1 LALSNGL
8 YEIRPYIAQGMCV
21 DVSYASDTPGAN
33 VLLYGSNGANNQ
45 KFYLTQEET
54 GKWSIR
60 CLLSGQYLDVYGGTA
75 AAGTNVVQWPD
86 LDTANQRWKLTVVG
100 TAEIDGRTCD
110 VVTIGTWADGVG
122 TAFNMD
128 VDHALTSAMTNI
140 LIWTAGS
147 VDNQKFVLVPTT
159 ATDPRMPIP
168 SDLKFSNELYGDS
181 IADVVPAI
189 GERIYRS
196 FLCTQ
201 SWLADSDNGFESWIR
216 TREVNNDGTFAPW
229 SESGAGLFSPMNVV
243 AGEGLR
249 YWDADGYVNWF
260 VSDPTTKETVKAFDY
275 EIHVRSAS
283 AYRYGLANVHGQ
295 EANAILR
302 FCAVPELT
310 VSAAQFAPDGLHL
323 IVSSDYRGQ
332 TTNMHVTDL
341 AAGSRHYLTELLT
354 YEGIGTD
361 TDVLIPMDVI
371 GDWIVSGTPLTI
383 SYRVGTEL
391 LYDMEGEY
399 TASVTSTYAPDGGMD
414 VTTPIIAMS
423 AGRLLKVDTT
433 EPLDAVWVV
442 TGGKAYKAHRDGAS
456 AYVPYPFGEDFEL
469 FVCVAENGEW
479 GFVRYTAQQTA
490 PMVADGKQP
499 CHAWSWDGGH
509 FLLEHQSKNTI
520 ATSRTIDAQS
530 DTYSLDTREW
540 QTLSFSP
547 TNKGSFKAQGVLVP
561 DVSEG
566 TVDEL
571 VALEMAHHVTYR
583 APSGEIAVVGVTQVT
598 YDTTSTYS
606 KVSVTMTQETL

>member
-1 LALSNGL
+1 MALSNGL
-8 YEIRPYIAQGMCV
+8 YEIRPYIAQKMCV

-33 VLLYGSNGANNQ
+33 VLLYGANGANNQ

-54 GKWSIR
+54 DKWSIR

-86 LDTANQRWKLTVVG
+86 LDTANQRWKLTTTG

-140 LIWTAGS
+140 LIWTAGT
-147 VDNQKFVLVPTT
+147 VDNQKFVLVPTS

-181 IADVVPAI
+181 IADVVPAVAQD
-189 GERIYRS
+189 IYTS
-196 FLCTQ
+196 FLCVQ
-201 SWLADSDNGFESWIR
+201 SWLADSDNGFEWWYR
-216 TREVNNDGTFAPW
+216 LRPVLNDGTLGAW
-229 SESGAGLFSPMNVV
+229 QSGPDGYFVPMYAA

-249 YWDADGYVNWF
+249 FWDSAGFTNWF
-260 VSDPTTKETVKAFDY
+260 IDNPQTKETVKAFDY

-283 AYRYGLANVHGQ
+283 AYRYGFANVHGQ

-332 TTNMHVTDL
+332 TTNMHITDL

-354 YEGIGTD
+354 YEGIDTN

-414 VTTPIIAMS
+414 VTTPTIAMS

-433 EPLDAVWVV
+433 EPLDTVWVV
-442 TGGKAYKAHRDGAS
+442 TGGKAYKAHRNGES
-456 AYVPYPFGEDFEL
+456 AYVPYPFGEPFEL

-509 FLLEHQSKNTI
+509 FLLEHQAKNTI
-520 ATSRTIDAQS
+520 ATSRTVDAQS

-547 TNKGSFKAQGVLVP
+547 TSKGGFKAQGVLVP
-561 DVSEG
+561 NVSEG

-571 VALEMAHHVTYR
+571 LALEMAHHVTYR

-606 KVSVTMTQETL
+606 KVTVTMTQETL

>member
-1 LALSNGL
+1 MALSNGL

-54 GKWSIR
+54 DKWSIR

-147 VDNQKFVLVPTT
+147 VDNQKFVLMPTT

-216 TREVNNDGTFAPW
+216 TRGVNNDGTFAPW

-260 VSDPTTKETVKAFDY
+260 VSDPTTKETTKAFDY

-283 AYRYGLANVHGQ
+283 AYRYGFANVHGQ
-295 EANAILR
+295 EYNAILR
-302 FCAVPELT
+302 FCVVPELT
-310 VSAAQFAPDGLHL
+310 ISEAAVAPDGLHL
-323 IVSSDYRGQ
+323 TVSSDYRGQ
-332 TTNMHVTDL
+332 TTNMHITDL

-361 TDVLIPMDVI
+361 TDVLIPMSLI
-371 GDWIVSGTPLTI
+371 GEWITSGTSLTI

-391 LYDMEGEY
+391 LYDMEGES
-399 TASVTSTYAPDGGMD
+399 TATIQSTYAEGGTLT
-414 VTTPIIAMS
+414 VTPTITMS
-423 AGRLLKVDTT
+423 DGRLLKIETE
-433 EPLDAVWVV
+433 EPLNTVWVV
-442 TGGKAYKAHRDGAS
+442 TDGDAYEAHMQDGI
-456 AYVPYPFGEDFEL
+456 AYAPYPFGEPFEL
-469 FVCVAENGEW
+469 VVCTRSGSSW
-479 GFVRYTAQQTA
+479 GVRNYTAQQTA
-490 PMVADGKQP
+490 PLVADGKQP

-509 FLLEHQSKNTI
+509 FLLEHDDSDSLVTN
-520 ATSRTIDAQS
+520 RTVDAQAE
-530 DTYSLDTREW
+530 TYSLDTREW
-540 QTLSFSP
+540 ETLSFSP
-547 TNKGSFKAQGVLVP
+547 TAKGTFRASGVLVP
-561 DVSEG
+561 GFSESDIDG
-566 TVDEL
+566 L
-571 VALEMAHHVTYR
+571 LALEAAHHVTYR
-583 APSGEIAVVGVTQVT
+583 APSGEMAIVGVTQVS
-598 YDTTSTYS
+598 YQTSEQYS
-606 KVSVTMTQETL
+606 SVTVTMTQETL

>member
-1 LALSNGL
+1 MALSNGL
-8 YEIRPYIAQGMCV
+8 YEIRPYIAQKMCV

-33 VLLYGSNGANNQ
+33 VLLYGANGANNQ
-45 KFYLTQEET
+45 KFYFTQEET
-54 GKWSIR
+54 DKWSIR

-75 AAGTNVVQWPD
+75 ADGTNVVQWPD
-86 LDTANQRWKLTVVG
+86 LDTANQRWKLTAVSVV
-100 TAEIDGRTCD
+100 ELDGKWCD

-140 LIWTAGS
+140 LIWTAGT

-181 IADVVPAI
+181 IADVVPAVAQD
-189 GERIYRS
+189 IYTS
-196 FLCTQ
+196 FLCVQ
-201 SWLADSDNGFESWIR
+201 SWLTDADNGFEWWYR
-216 TREVNNDGTFAPW
+216 LRPVLNDGTLSAW
-229 SESGAGLFSPMNVV
+229 QSGPDGYFVPMYAA

-249 YWDADGYVNWF
+249 FWDSAGFTNWF
-260 VSDPTTKETVKAFDY
+260 IDTPQTKETVKAFDY

-283 AYRYGLANVHGQ
+283 AYRYGFANVHGQ

-332 TTNMHVTDL
+332 VTNMHVTDL

-354 YEGIGTD
+354 YEGIDTD

-371 GDWIVSGTPLTI
+371 GEWITSGTSLTI

-391 LYDMEGEY
+391 LYDMEGES
-399 TASVTSTYAPDGGMD
+399 TATIQSTYAEGGTLT
-414 VTTPIIAMS
+414 VTPTITMS
-423 AGRLLKVDTT
+423 DGRLLEIETV
-433 EPLDAVWVV
+433 EPLDTVWVV
-442 TGGKAYKAHRDGAS
+442 TDGDAYEAHIVDGI
-456 AYVPYPFGEDFEL
+456 AYAPYPFGEQFEL
-469 FVCVAENGEW
+469 VVCTRSGSSW
-479 GFVRYTAQQTA
+479 GVRNYTAEQTA
-490 PMVADGKQP
+490 PMVADGKQS

-509 FLLEHQSKNTI
+509 FLLEHDDSDSLVTN
-520 ATSRTIDAQS
+520 RTVDAQAE
-530 DTYSLDTREW
+530 TYSLDTREW
-540 QTLSFSP
+540 ETLSFSP
-547 TNKGSFKAQGVLVP
+547 TAKGTFRASGVLVP
-561 DVSEG
+561 GFSESDIDG
-566 TVDEL
+566 L
-571 VALEMAHHVTYR
+571 LALEAAHHVTYR
-583 APSGEIAVVGVTQVT
+583 APSGEMAIVGVTQVSYET
-598 YDTTSTYS
+598 IYTYS
-606 KVSVTMTQETL
+606 SVTVTMTQETL

>member
-1 LALSNGL
+1 MALSNGL
-8 YEIRPYIAQGMCV
+8 YEIRPYIAQKMCV

-33 VLLYGSNGANNQ
+33 VLLYGANGANNQ
-45 KFYLTQEET
+45 KFYFTQEET
-54 GKWSIR
+54 NKWSIR

-110 VVTIGTWADGVG
+110 VVTIGTWADGTG
-122 TAFNMD
+122 AAFNMD

-147 VDNQKFVLVPTT
+147 VDNQKFVLVPTS

-168 SDLKFSNELYGDS
+168 SDLKFSNELYGDAL
-181 IADVVPAI
+181 ADVVPAI

-229 SESGAGLFSPMNVV
+229 SESGAGLFVPMNVV

-283 AYRYGLANVHGQ
+283 AYRYGFANVHGQ

-341 AAGSRHYLTELLT
+341 AAGAKHYLTELLT

-361 TDVLIPMDVI
+361 TDVLIPMSVI
-371 GDWIVSGTPLTI
+371 GEWITSGTELTI

-399 TASVTSTYAPDGGMD
+399 TAQVESGYAEGGTLTVTPTI
-414 VTTPIIAMS
+414 TMS
-423 AGRLLKVDTT
+423 DGRLLEIETV
-433 EPLDAVWVV
+433 EPLDTVWVV
-442 TGGKAYKAHRDGAS
+442 TDGDAYEAHIVDGI
-456 AYVPYPFGEDFEL
+456 AYAPYPFGEPFEL
-469 FVCVAENGEW
+469 VVCTRSGSSW
-479 GFVRYTAQQTA
+479 GVRNYTAEQTA

-509 FLLEHQSKNTI
+509 FLLEHDDSDSLVTN
-520 ATSRTIDAQS
+520 RTVDAQAE
-530 DTYSLDTREW
+530 TYSLDTREW
-540 QTLSFSP
+540 ETLSFSP
-547 TNKGSFKAQGVLVP
+547 TAKGTFRASGVLVP
-561 DVSEG
+561 GFSESG
-566 TVDEL
+566 IDGL
-571 VALEMAHHVTYR
+571 LALEAAHHVTYR
-583 APSGEIAVVGVTQVT
+583 APSGEMAIVGVTQVS
-598 YDTTSTYS
+598 YQTSESYS
-606 KVSVTMTQETL
+606 SVTVTMTQETL